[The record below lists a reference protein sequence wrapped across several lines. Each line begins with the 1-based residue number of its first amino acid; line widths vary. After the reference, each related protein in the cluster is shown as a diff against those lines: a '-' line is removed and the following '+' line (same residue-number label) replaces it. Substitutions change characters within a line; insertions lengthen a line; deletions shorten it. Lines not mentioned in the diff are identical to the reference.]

1 MSEIITKNKT
11 YLVKSKYGSYPI
23 NNRKTA
29 EQLNTTLNNY
39 ETITQ
44 QHKQTEHKLDNIQ
57 KQVIKLQ
64 MTLSILQNEL
74 DDIKTEVNL

>member
-29 EQLNTTLNNY
+29 EQLNNTLNNY

-44 QHKQTEHKLDNIQ
+44 QHKQTENKLDKVQ
-57 KQVIKLQ
+57 KQIISLQ
-64 MTLSILQNEL
+64 MTCSILSDEL
-74 DDIKTEVNL
+74 RKLHEEIL